1 MSLEDQLHVKVGQLL
16 SQTLQDLPERTKAP
30 TT

>member
-1 MSLEDQLHVKVGQLL
+1 MSLEDQLHVKVGHLL
-16 SQTLQDLPERTKAP
+16 SQTLQDLPERTKGP

>member
-1 MSLEDQLHVKVGQLL
+1 MSLEDQLHVEVGQLL
-16 SQTLQDLPERTKAP
+16 SQTLQHLPERTKGP